1 MFRIFALMNN
11 YITSFP
17 ISSFRVDCH
26 KRLKPYAFMTMA
38 QEVANLNASALG
50 CGYSHLLE
58 HNITWVLSRMKTE
71 YVKSPI
77 FLQDTVMETWHK
89 GMNGPFS
96 IRDFEVRD
104 ASTSEI
110 LVRCTTSWVLVD
122 LDSRHLV
129 RMDRYI
135 GPLLE
140 QTAIKKDAIV
150 KPAGKIKPRSEITFA
165 MSHKVLFSDIDYNMH
180 VNNAKYME
188 WAIDVIDAR
197 ERADTSNREIASYEI
212 TFNNE
217 ARMEDIID
225 IYIGNISDRERYV
238 EGRRGNEI
246 IFQSIINFL

>member
-1 MFRIFALMNN
+1 
-11 YITSFP
+11 
-17 ISSFRVDCH
+17 
-26 KRLKPYAFMTMA
+26 MTMA

-50 CGYSHLLE
+50 CGYFHLLE

-129 RMDRYI
+129 RIDRCI

-150 KPAGKIKPRSEITFA
+150 KPAGKIKPWPETAFA
-165 MSHKVLFSDIDYNMH
+165 LSHKVLFSDIDYNMH

-188 WAIDVIDAR
+188 WAIDAIDVR
-197 ERADTSNREIASYEI
+197 ERAVTSKEIASYEI

-217 ARMEDIID
+217 ARMEDTID
-225 IYIGNISDRERYV
+225 IYIGNISDRQKYV
-238 EGRRGNEI
+238 EGRRGDEI
-246 IFQSIINFL
+246 IFQSIIKLL